1 MKKKVLVLMFIVVL
15 VINVTA
21 LAALAYN
28 RWLKHP
34 ISTAE
39 IEGENSWN
47 TLQKKIALT
56 PSQLSEL
63 QVQRDH
69 FSDHI
74 QSLRMEIALKRIEL
88 LEEIRKAHPDM
99 EYIEQMID
107 IISRSQADI
116 QKQTVRNLLK
126 DKDVLSLDQ
135 RDQYFSLFLEQAR
148 AQGRG
153 RGLQF
158 RGRRG
163 QGRRGK
169 NRNTT
174 Y

>member
-1 MKKKVLVLMFIVVL
+1 MKKKVIVLIFIVIL

-28 RWLKHP
+28 RWLKNP
-34 ISTAE
+34 LSSAE

-47 TLQKKIALT
+47 TLQKKVALT
-56 PSQLSEL
+56 PIQLSEL

-74 QSLRMEIALKRIEL
+74 QSIRMEIAQKRIEL

-99 EYIEQMID
+99 ESIDQMID
-107 IISRSQADI
+107 IISRRQADI
-116 QKQTVRNLLK
+116 QKQTVRNLMK
-126 DKDVLSLDQ
+126 DKDVLSLGQ
-135 RDQYFSLFLEQAR
+135 RDRYFSLFLEQAR
-148 AQGRG
+148 AQGQG

-163 QGRRGK
+163 QGRRGQ
-169 NRNTT
+169 NRNIKF
-174 Y
+174 